1 MNIYKLLMHSPSEGD
16 ISMTLKRE
24 EALSVP
30 IRDIDLKNVKSVS
43 DLVEQFREA
52 SIQARNLGT
61 AAEIFEKMLTDE
73 KRPVIFLG
81 LASPLIAA
89 GLRKVIRDMIAE
101 NLVDVVVSTGAI
113 LYQDIYRARGYKHYR
128 GDPSADDLVLR
139 DYFIDRIYDT
149 YVDEEK
155 FRETDRYIAELTD
168 ELEERPHSTREYLA
182 FIGSRL
188 EDPES
193 ILRTAWETSTPLFCP
208 AIADSSIGIGLTY
221 RYGKKRERGGG
232 GFILDTIRDTYE
244 ITMIKVKSSRS
255 GAVYVGGGV
264 PKNYINDIVV
274 AAELMGYDPGGH
286 YWALQITQD
295 SPHWGGL
302 SGSTLKEAQ
311 SWGKIHAEA
320 TKVQVFVEA
329 SIGLPLLVAYAL
341 ERGLGERRKRLEIK
355 WDGDEPI
362 LNYL

>member
-1 MNIYKLLMHSPSEGD
+1 MKLRRED
-16 ISMTLKRE
+16 I
-24 EALSVP
+24 LSRP
-30 IRDIDLKNVKSVS
+30 IKDIDLKSVKRVS
-43 DLVEQFREA
+43 DLVEQFRDA

-73 KRPVIFLG
+73 KRPVVFLG
-81 LASPLIAA
+81 LAGPLIAA
-89 GLRKVIRDMIAE
+89 GLRGVIRDMIAE

-113 LYQDIYRARGYKHYR
+113 LYQDLYRARGYEHYK
-128 GDPSADDLVLR
+128 GDPSADDLILR
-139 DYFIDRIYDT
+139 EHFIDRIYDT

-155 FRETDRYIAELTD
+155 FRETDRYIAELAD
-168 ELEERPHSTREYLA
+168 ELEERPYSTREFLA
-182 FIGSRL
+182 FIGSRI
-188 EDPES
+188 EDPGS
-193 ILRTAWETSTPLFCP
+193 ILRTAWETSTPIFCP

-221 RYGKKRERGGG
+221 RYRRMKEKGGG

-244 ITMIKVKSSRS
+244 ITMIKVKGGRS

-302 SGSTLKEAQ
+302 SGSTLGEAQ
-311 SWGKIHAEA
+311 SWGKIHSEA

-329 SIGLPLLVAYAL
+329 SIGLPLLVAYAI
-341 ERGLGERRKRLEIK
+341 ERELGKKRRRLKIK

-362 LNYL
+362 LEYV

>member
-1 MNIYKLLMHSPSEGD
+1 MGLKKED
-16 ISMTLKRE
+16 I
-24 EALSVP
+24 LSVP
-30 IRDIDLKNVKSVS
+30 VQDIDLKSVKSVS
-43 DLVEQFREA
+43 DLLDQFHGA

-61 AAEIFEKMLTDE
+61 AAKIFEKMLTDE
-73 KRPVIFLG
+73 KRPVVFLG
-81 LASPLIAA
+81 IAGPLIAA
-89 GLRKVIRDMIAE
+89 GLRSVIREMIAE

-128 GDPSADDLVLR
+128 GDPSADDLLLR
-139 DYFIDRIYDT
+139 EHLIDRIYDT

-155 FRETDRYIAELTD
+155 FRETDRYIAELAD
-168 ELEERPHSTREYLA
+168 ELEERPYSTREFLA

-188 EDPES
+188 DDPHS
-193 ILRTAWETSTPLFCP
+193 ILRTAWETSTPIFCP

-221 RYGKKRERGGG
+221 RYMKRRKGGG
-232 GFILDTIRDTYE
+232 SGFTLDTIRDTYE
-244 ITMIKVKSSRS
+244 ITMIKVKSPRS

-274 AAELMGYDPGGH
+274 AAELMGYHPGGH

-320 TKVQVFVEA
+320 TKVQAFVEA

-341 ERGLGERRKRLEIK
+341 ERGLGKRRKRLEIK
-355 WDGDEPI
+355 WDGEEPL
-362 LNYL
+362 LNYV